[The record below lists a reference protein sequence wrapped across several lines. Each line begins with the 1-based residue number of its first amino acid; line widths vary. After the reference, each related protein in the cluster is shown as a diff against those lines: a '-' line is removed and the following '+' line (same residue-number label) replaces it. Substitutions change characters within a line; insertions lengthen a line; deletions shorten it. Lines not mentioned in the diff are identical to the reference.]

1 MTEGNNTV
9 KATYTVDKDGTLVVT
24 GEDKSITRYVKESDL
39 LAVKGGKETAEAKA
53 KELEAKVTGGAAIQ
67 AELETVRQAKLQ
79 AEAKVST
86 LTDQLAAATTGSAEA
101 TVLKQQLEVAKRSG
115 EALNAEVLEV
125 QRTLIL
131 ATYGVPK
138 VTVEKKNLA
147 ELRVYAEAL
156 AAVTG
161 KALGN
166 YAAGGGGSSSDFKGK
181 SPLELARMAYEN
193 SNTKK

>member
-1 MTEGNNTV
+1 MGEDGNTV
-9 KATYTVDKDGTLVVT
+9 TYTVDKDGTIVAK
-24 GEDKSITRYVKESDL
+24 DKEGKETRFVKESDL
-39 LAVKGGKETAEAKA
+39 LAVKGSKETLESQLKDAQAKA
-53 KELEAKVTGGAAIQ
+53 TGGAELKT
-67 AELETVRQAKLQ
+67 ELESTRQAKLQ

-101 TVLKQQLEVAKRSG
+101 TVLKQQLEAAKRSG

-147 ELRVYAEAL
+147 ELKVYAEAL

-166 YAAGGGGSSSDFKGK
+166 YAAGGGGGSSDFKGK
-181 SPLELARMAYEN
+181 SPIELARMAYEN
-193 SNTKK
+193 SNIKK